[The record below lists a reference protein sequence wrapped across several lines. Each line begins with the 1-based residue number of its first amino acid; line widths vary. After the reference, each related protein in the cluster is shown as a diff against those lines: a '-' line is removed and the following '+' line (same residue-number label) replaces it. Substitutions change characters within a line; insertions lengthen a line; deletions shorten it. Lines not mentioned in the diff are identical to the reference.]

1 MSDKFD
7 RQLREDKALRDSAL
21 ALVKA
26 DVEQV
31 KQDHSAKNIGK
42 RFASR
47 MTEGAHDVLEQAS
60 EKASD
65 QRGILIVLIAAIGLW
80 FARNPIMSLFAN
92 DEHSDADSDADTVHP
107 DPATEADSTK
117 DHTTQLETPG

>member
-21 ALVKA
+21 AVVKA
-26 DVEQV
+26 DIEQV

-42 RFASR
+42 RFANR

-60 EKASD
+60 AKASD
-65 QRGILIVLIAAIGLW
+65 QRGILVVLVAAIALW
-80 FARNPIMSLFAN
+80 FARNPIMSLFTDSEGTAAN
-92 DEHSDADSDADTVHP
+92 ADDSEAKPGVARENDGSSDETNHVEIP
-107 DPATEADSTK
+107 
-117 DHTTQLETPG
+117 Q